1 MARPPAAG
9 HPLRR
14 GEVAHST
21 TEIHPREGSPG
32 PLGEFR
38 VCSGRRSLREEPAP
52 GAPRATGRRTSVR
65 RPRPHRGLALL
76 IVIAAGPGCARQEAW
91 IAPDPEVTV
100 AAHRAADRLVLDR
113 LPSGA
118 RGALEPP
125 GWPHMPD
132 EPSFVL
138 HAGGEVRG
146 GLWVVGRSRV
156 LVRRDAAITSPRT
169 AEVLSAWEEG
179 ALRLTL
185 FQEGGATLGVD
196 RFAREQGAEA
206 APLVRGA
213 ALRGTYRAAVRDAS
227 GAPLGWLRVRVES
240 PAARVYDGVL
250 PEATGDALA
259 AAAALALDDEVEWI
273 EEHPPDDTPPV
284 R

>member
-1 MARPPAAG
+1 M
-9 HPLRR
+9 
-14 GEVAHST
+14 
-21 TEIHPREGSPG
+21 
-32 PLGEFR
+32 
-38 VCSGRRSLREEPAP
+38 
-52 GAPRATGRRTSVR
+52 
-65 RPRPHRGLALL
+65 L
-76 IVIAAGPGCARQEAW
+76 IVIAAGAGCVRQEAW
-91 IAPDPEVTV
+91 IAPDPGVTV

-118 RGALEPP
+118 RGALDPP
-125 GWPHMPD
+125 AWPRLPD
-132 EPSFVL
+132 EPTFVL
-138 HAGGEVRG
+138 HAGGEVRA

-169 AEVLSAWEEG
+169 AEVLSAWDEG

-196 RFAREQGAEA
+196 RFAREQGADA

-227 GAPLGWLRVRVES
+227 GASLGWLRVRVES

-273 EEHPPDDTPPV
+273 EEHPPDDTPAV
-284 R
+284 RGETRPP